1 MKNLLVLLASFF
13 VLNLTTFAQDNPPPA
28 RERLESLKVGFLTQ
42 RLNLT
47 TEEAKAFWPVYN
59 KYQDELE
66 QMRKSRREN
75 LMNAK
80 LNFDEM
86 SDADVEKT
94 IDNELMFRQNELDV
108 QKKYNPQFKKVL
120 PIKKVAKLYKAEE
133 DFKRKLIDMI
143 QDKREERR
151 QDRRQLRGGQN

>member
-1 MKNLLVLLASFF
+1 MRKQLFLLSFLVLFSAI
-13 VLNLTTFAQDNPPPA
+13 VFAQENKPPV
-28 RERLESLKVGFLTQ
+28 RERLESLKVGFLTE

-47 TEEAKAFWPVYN
+47 AEEAKVFWPVYN

-66 QMRKSRREN
+66 QLRKSRREN

-86 SDADVEKT
+86 SDSEVEKT
-94 IDNELMFRQNELDV
+94 IDNELMYRQGELDV
-108 QKKYNPQFKKVL
+108 LKKYNPQFKKVL
-120 PIKKVAKLYKAEE
+120 PVKKVAKLYKAEE

-143 QDKREERR
+143 QDRKEERR
-151 QDRRQLRGGQN
+151 QDKRELRGR